1 MPCFVSLF
9 LYNIYMS
16 IEFNITKSTTLGEI
30 LRVARQRK
38 ELKVYELAK
47 LVKVNPV
54 YITQIEKDYKLPS
67 PETFMR
73 ILEILNV
80 NLIAFNE
87 IEDRFMK
94 IKYPDYSKTYGLFND
109 YLVKHFASEKKTQD
123 KLIKEAMKEKKR
135 DIRIA
140 KRNARIA
147 SKLP

>member
-1 MPCFVSLF
+1 
-9 LYNIYMS
+9 MS

-73 ILEILNV
+73 ILEILDV
-80 NLIAFNE
+80 NLPTFNE
-87 IEDRFMK
+87 IHDRFMK
-94 IKYPDYSKTYGLFND
+94 IKYPDYTKTWSLFND
-109 YLVKHFASEKKTQD
+109 YLVEHFVSHRKMQD
-123 KLIKEAMKEKKR
+123 KILKEAMR
-135 DIRIA
+135 DL
-140 KRNARIA
+140 KVA
-147 SKLP
+147 SKHHFKKP